1 MNLRPGMPLPE
12 LGAIARAM
20 AVPLDDAA
28 RSRLLHYLEL
38 LQRWNATYNLTAV
51 RDPAQMLTQ
60 HLADCLAIV
69 PPLRRYFGEE
79 ATKLLDV
86 GSGAGL
92 PGVVVAAVMPAFDV
106 TCVDAVGKKAAFVRQ
121 VAAELD
127 LQNLHV
133 EHGRVERGGGQ
144 FGAITSRA
152 FASLHDFTSLTRAR
166 LAAGGVWI
174 AMKGQLPEQE
184 LSVLSPDIDVFHV
197 EQLDVPGLDAM
208 RCLVW
213 MRPRVSV

>member
-1 MNLRPGMPLPE
+1 MPPPE
-12 LGAIARAM
+12 LGAIASAL
-20 AVPLDDAA
+20 ALPLDGAA
-28 RSRLLHYLEL
+28 QARLLRYLEL

-51 RDPAQMLTQ
+51 RDPSQMLTQ

-69 PPLRRYFGEE
+69 PALTRYFGDG

-92 PGVVVAAVMPAFDV
+92 PGVVIAALMPAVDV

-127 LQNLHV
+127 LRNLHV
-133 EHGRVERGGGQ
+133 EHGRVERGGGGQ
-144 FGAITSRA
+144 FDAITSRA
-152 FASLHDFTSLTRAR
+152 FASLRDFTSLTRAR

-174 AMKGQLPEQE
+174 AMKGQVPEQE
-184 LSVLSPDIDVFHV
+184 VSELAPDIDVFHV
-197 EQLDVPGLDAM
+197 EQLDVPGLDAL

-213 MRPRVSV
+213 MRPHVSV